1 MGERRVRTPE
11 QRLRVFISS
20 TLAELAAE
28 RATAR
33 DAVAGLHLTP
43 ILFELGA
50 RPHPPRELYRAYLE
64 QSDIFL
70 AVYWQQYGWVPPG
83 ESISGLED
91 EYLLAGDRP
100 KLVYVKLPA
109 PDRDP
114 RLANLL
120 ARIKADD
127 QVSYHKFERAEELQ
141 ELIPSDLA
149 LLLTERFEE
158 AAANEPSA
166 PAAAAGRVPVPLTSL
181 IGREAEVAFV
191 RELLTDDRVRLVTL
205 SGPGGIGKS
214 RLAMEVARDAQPHF
228 RDGVVWV
235 PLERVAGA
243 NLVPAAIAS
252 ALGVRMGGDQPLVDV
267 LKAHLRERRVLL
279 VLDDFERLTDA
290 APMLADLLEASPD
303 CTMLVTSRSLLR
315 IRAERDVPLLPL
327 ALPPTARVTAAPGV
341 FARGAVRASTAPVA
355 AAVVGTAAASP
366 PTAAG
371 AVASTAPGRP
381 PGGWS
386 DTDVGLEEYSAV
398 RLFLQRAREVRP
410 ELQLTAA
417 TAATIAAICR
427 ALDGLPLALELAA
440 ARLRVLPLEAILAR
454 LDDRLGLLTM
464 GARDLPERQRTMRAT
479 IEWSHALL
487 EPDQQHLF
495 AALAV
500 FVGSARLEDIE
511 AVCGD
516 GGHDVL
522 SCLDALVDQS
532 LVQSSEV
539 AAESRFAMLATIHE
553 FARERLEALP
563 DGPAIHE
570 RHARRLLAL
579 AEEAE
584 LAYRGPRQAEFLE
597 RLEGAHDELRAA
609 LGWSIA
615 NEPPLAASLAGSLS
629 RFWLIRG
636 HLEEGRN
643 WLRQALAATTTDQP
657 LPDEVRAKALAGS
670 GMLTILE
677 GTYDTAQAELD
688 SALALYRTRQ
698 DAAGVANVLNL
709 MGIVAILRDDPAT
722 AEQRYSEA
730 IEAYRAA
737 SELRGLFA
745 ALSNLGSL
753 HTQRGDY
760 AGAAELAR
768 EGLEVSRQLGDTS
781 GVAGALSELAWAT
794 FYAGDPETARAS
806 FRESLQLGRDL
817 DDRLRIADDLDG
829 LARAAASTG
838 QPLVGARL
846 WGAAARLIEELGNT
860 PLTSDQRA
868 RYEQALA
875 EARDAAG
882 SEAFEAAWAAGRALT
897 LRAAI
902 DEALA

>member
-1 MGERRVRTPE
+1 MGERRVRTSE

-83 ESISGLED
+83 ESVSGLED

-114 RLANLL
+114 RLADLL

-166 PAAAAGRVPVPLTSL
+166 PPAGAGRVPVPLTSL

-235 PLERVAGA
+235 PLERVAGPD
-243 NLVPAAIAS
+243 LVPAAIAS
-252 ALGVRMGGDQPLVDV
+252 ALGVRMGGDQPLLDV

-290 APMLADLLEASPD
+290 APILADLLEASPD

-327 ALPPTARVTAAPGV
+327 ALPPTARVTAASP
-341 FARGAVRASTAPVA
+341 TA
-355 AAVVGTAAASP
+355 AAV
-366 PTAAG
+366 
-371 AVASTAPGRP
+371 AVASTALGRP

-398 RLFLQRAREVRP
+398 RLFLQRAHEVRP

-417 TAATIAAICR
+417 TAASIAAICR

-487 EPDQQHLF
+487 GPDQQHLF
-495 AALAV
+495 ASLAV
-500 FVGSARLEDIE
+500 FVGPARLEDVE

-516 GGHDVL
+516 GRHDVL

-563 DGPAIHE
+563 DGSAIHE

-584 LAYRGPRQAEFLE
+584 LEYRGPRQAEFLE

-643 WLRQALAATTTDQP
+643 WLRQALAAATTDQP

-688 SALALYRTRQ
+688 SALALDRTRQ

-737 SELRGLFA
+737 GELRGLFA

-794 FYAGDPETARAS
+794 FYAGDPEAARAS
-806 FRESLQLGRDL
+806 FRESLELGRDL

-860 PLTSDQRA
+860 PLTRDQRA

-875 EARDAAG
+875 DARDAAG